1 MKWAALF
8 RSTETAT
15 RHPCHPTMPMAPSRP
30 PPLAALLA
38 VALFAIC
45 LAKSLAC
52 LFRHSVAILA
62 GGIVLL
68 FILKHLHNLTK

>member
-1 MKWAALF
+1 
-8 RSTETAT
+8 
-15 RHPCHPTMPMAPSRP
+15 MPMAPSRL